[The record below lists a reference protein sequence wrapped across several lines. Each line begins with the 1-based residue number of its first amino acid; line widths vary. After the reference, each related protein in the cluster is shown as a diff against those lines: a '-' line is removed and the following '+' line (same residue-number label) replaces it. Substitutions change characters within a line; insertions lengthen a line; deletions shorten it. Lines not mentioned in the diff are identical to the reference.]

1 MDDLILKKKVL
12 TMDEAVTYTGMSKH
26 TLYKLTS
33 GKKIRHSK
41 PNGKMI
47 FFLRADLDGW
57 MLKNTQE
64 VNNK

>member
-1 MDDLILKKKVL
+1 MDDLIFKKKVL

-33 GKKIRHSK
+33 TKKIRHSK

-47 FFLRADLDGW
+47 FFLRTDLDGW

-64 VNNK
+64 AEK

>member
-1 MDDLILKKKVL
+1 MDDLIFKKKVL
-12 TMDEAVTYTGMSKH
+12 TMDEAVTYTGLSKH

-33 GKKIRHSK
+33 GRKIRFSK

-47 FFLRADLDGW
+47 FFLKSDLDGW

-64 VNNK
+64 AEK